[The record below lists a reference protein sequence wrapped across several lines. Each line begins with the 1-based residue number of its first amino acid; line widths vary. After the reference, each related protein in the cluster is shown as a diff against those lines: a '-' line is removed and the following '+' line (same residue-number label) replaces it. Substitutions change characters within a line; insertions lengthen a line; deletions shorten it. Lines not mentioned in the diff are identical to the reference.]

1 MSFLGGILA
10 MKKILSVICLTGIMC
25 VNTFASGI
33 AVYVNNNKV
42 NFSQP
47 PVVENGAILVPVR
60 GLLEKIGATVDWDK
74 ETKTVT
80 STLGASTVKMVIGS
94 KTAYVDNKI
103 VPLTVAPK
111 VINGATMIPLRFVSE
126 NMGLKVDW
134 NSESKTIKI
143 TDDSYKVFS
152 PVPDFGKMYNLQPL
166 SGSGNITNSGDTKIV
181 NYTYDKSKVTDTML
195 KNYVKTLEQRGFN
208 DLKENSSLYY
218 SGEKNKKMVLSI
230 DVEKNVV
237 ITISEF

>member
-1 MSFLGGILA
+1 

-33 AVYVNNNKV
+33 AVYVNNSKV

-47 PVVENGAILVPVR
+47 PVVENGATLVPVR
-60 GLLEKIGATVDWDK
+60 GLLEKLGATVDWDK
-74 ETKTVT
+74 ESETVVA
-80 STLGASTVKMVIGS
+80 SLGASTVKMVIGS

-111 VINGATMIPLRFVSE
+111 IINGATMIPLRFVSE

-134 NSESKTIKI
+134 NSGSKTIKV
-143 TDDSYKVFS
+143 TDDSYKGFS
-152 PVPDFGKMYNLQPL
+152 PVPDFGKMYNLQHL

-181 NYTYDKSKVTDTML
+181 NYTYDKSKVTDNML

>member
-1 MSFLGGILA
+1 

-33 AVYVNNNKV
+33 AVYVNNNKLI
-42 NFSQP
+42 FTATGCG
-47 PVVENGAILVPVR
+47 NGATLVPVR

-195 KNYVKTLEQRGFN
+195 KNYVRLWS
-208 DLKENSSLYY
+208 KEGL
-218 SGEKNKKMVLSI
+218 MI
-230 DVEKNVV
+230 
-237 ITISEF
+237 

>member
-1 MSFLGGILA
+1 
-10 MKKILSVICLTGIMC
+10 MC

-47 PVVENGAILVPVR
+47 PVVENGATLVPVR

-103 VPLTVAPK
+103 VLRITRGGENVLNKTFTKNDFSSVVDANFLSKSVLEGIVYDKTTPEGIVYAASVCYPQTDLYVPLSITVSADGK
-111 VINGATMIPLRFVSE
+111 MSIK
-126 NMGLKVDW
+126 KVD
-134 NSESKTIKI
+134 
-143 TDDSYKVFS
+143 
-152 PVPDFGKMYNLQPL
+152 
-166 SGSGNITNSGDTKIV
+166 
-181 NYTYDKSKVTDTML
+181 ML
-195 KNYVKTLEQRGFN
+195 EEDYPEETA
-208 DLKENSSLYY
+208 D
-218 SGEKNKKMVLSI
+218 
-230 DVEKNVV
+230 
-237 ITISEF
+237 

>member
-1 MSFLGGILA
+1 
-10 MKKILSVICLTGIMC
+10 MC

-47 PVVENGAILVPVR
+47 PVVENGATLVPVR

-111 VINGATMIPLRFVSE
+111 VI
-126 NMGLKVDW
+126 
-134 NSESKTIKI
+134 
-143 TDDSYKVFS
+143 
-152 PVPDFGKMYNLQPL
+152 
-166 SGSGNITNSGDTKIV
+166 
-181 NYTYDKSKVTDTML
+181 
-195 KNYVKTLEQRGFN
+195 
-208 DLKENSSLYY
+208 
-218 SGEKNKKMVLSI
+218 MVQQ
-230 DVEKNVV
+230 
-237 ITISEF
+237 

>member
-47 PVVENGAILVPVR
+47 PVPVR

-134 NSESKTIKI
+134 NSESKAIRFFLLYLILAKCI
-143 TDDSYKVFS
+143 IY
-152 PVPDFGKMYNLQPL
+152 
-166 SGSGNITNSGDTKIV
+166 
-181 NYTYDKSKVTDTML
+181 
-195 KNYVKTLEQRGFN
+195 
-208 DLKENSSLYY
+208 SL
-218 SGEKNKKMVLSI
+218 
-230 DVEKNVV
+230 
-237 ITISEF
+237 

>member
-47 PVVENGAILVPVR
+47 PVVENGATLVPVR

-103 VPLTVAPK
+103 VLRITRGGENVLNKTFTKNDFSSVVDANFLSKSVLEGIVYDKTTPEGIVYAASVCYPQTDLYVPLSITVSADGK
-111 VINGATMIPLRFVSE
+111 MSIK
-126 NMGLKVDW
+126 KVD
-134 NSESKTIKI
+134 
-143 TDDSYKVFS
+143 
-152 PVPDFGKMYNLQPL
+152 
-166 SGSGNITNSGDTKIV
+166 
-181 NYTYDKSKVTDTML
+181 ML
-195 KNYVKTLEQRGFN
+195 EEDYPEETA
-208 DLKENSSLYY
+208 D
-218 SGEKNKKMVLSI
+218 
-230 DVEKNVV
+230 
-237 ITISEF
+237 

>member
-1 MSFLGGILA
+1 M
-10 MKKILSVICLTGIMC
+10 
-25 VNTFASGI
+25 
-33 AVYVNNNKV
+33 
-42 NFSQP
+42 
-47 PVVENGAILVPVR
+47 
-60 GLLEKIGATVDWDK
+60 EKLGATVDWDK
-74 ETKTVT
+74 ESETVVA
-80 STLGASTVKMVIGS
+80 SLGASTVKMVIGS
-94 KTAYVDNKI
+94 NTAYVDNKI

-111 VINGATMIPLRFVSE
+111 IINGATMIPLRFVSE

-134 NSESKTIKI
+134 NSRSKTIKV
-143 TDDSYKVFS
+143 TDDSYKGFS
-152 PVPDFGKMYNLQPL
+152 PVPDFGKMYNLQHL

>member
-1 MSFLGGILA
+1 

-47 PVVENGAILVPVR
+47 PVVENGATLVPVR
-60 GLLEKIGATVDWDK
+60 GLLEKFGATVDWDK

-143 TDDSYKVFS
+143 TDDSYS
-152 PVPDFGKMYNLQPL
+152 
-166 SGSGNITNSGDTKIV
+166 
-181 NYTYDKSKVTDTML
+181 
-195 KNYVKTLEQRGFN
+195 
-208 DLKENSSLYY
+208 
-218 SGEKNKKMVLSI
+218 
-230 DVEKNVV
+230 
-237 ITISEF
+237 